1 MKMPTTW
8 DGWATRVSL
17 YVREGKKLLA
27 QPRFPIR
34 IAEIAQ
40 DYSRNVFPADP
51 IVHVEGRDYAGKF
64 EGALIP
70 NEDRQWAIF
79 YDKGHTSK
87 GRINFTLA
95 HELGHYLAHRH
106 RSGDPFYCSRR
117 NMWEWDSDYGH
128 MEAEANSFAA
138 LVLMPPDDFREQTRD
153 FRTPTLAQFEVLKE
167 RYEVSLTAVVLNWL
181 KATTRRA
188 MLVVSKDGFIDW
200 SWGSGP
206 LFKSG
211 VYFKPKQVTTP
222 VPELSLAALGPAN
235 GTLEIQHPA
244 GVWNHT
250 EPVFES
256 VVFSEYHDM
265 TISLLIYPSEG
276 PNRWS
281 VSSTVVDLMDTFS
294 AGSVQNL
301 QQFLIRP

>member
-1 MKMPTTW
+1 MPTTW

-34 IAEIAQ
+34 IVEIAQ
-40 DYSRNVFPADP
+40 HYSRSVFPAEP
-51 IVHVEGRDYAGKF
+51 ITDVLGNDFGGKF
-64 EGALIP
+64 EGALVP
-70 NEDRQWAIF
+70 NENRHWAIL
-79 YDKGHTSK
+79 YDFGHSSK

-106 RSGDPFYCSRR
+106 RIGEPLYCSRR
-117 NMWEWDSDYGH
+117 DMWQWNTDYGR
-128 MEAEANSFAA
+128 MEAEANGFAA

-153 FRTPTLAQFEVLKE
+153 FRMPTLAQFEVLQE

-181 KATTRRA
+181 KVTTRRA

-200 SWGSGP
+200 SWSSGT

-211 VYFKPKQVTTP
+211 VFFNAKQVTIP
-222 VPELSLAALGPAN
+222 VPDLSLAALGPTN
-235 GTLEIQHPA
+235 GAFEIRHPA
-244 GVWNHT
+244 GVWNQT

-276 PNRWS
+276 PNRW
-281 VSSTVVDLMDTFS
+281 
-294 AGSVQNL
+294 
-301 QQFLIRP
+301 